1 MIAKAKSISHGIN
14 GLNYITGVSAN
25 KKHPEKI
32 FHVCDNL
39 LAPGLDPMGIWNSVK
54 LDSLPHPRMRN
65 NIIRMEISPAKEHT
79 ENFTMEDWRQLW
91 HDFVTEFDRQEFKG
105 KCKGILS
112 PKTNVAGSKYTVWLH
127 EDAKSGIPHLHAAVS
142 RVDCNGVINND
153 SNIHLRAQRAAERI
167 ARKRGWRTAA
177 SVHEV
182 DRQTVGDD
190 CMDVL
195 RQMKE
200 WSPDGYFDGLRA
212 KGYEVHTRPDDD
224 GKIHGYALCMGNA
237 KFKASEL
244 GKGRNLMLT
253 KLEGTWK
260 KLHTQ
265 TAQHT
270 QTGQPEQKPE
280 RKPGQNPERTPGQ
293 TPERKPGTDADT
305 SCQYDYTVSRHDTR
319 RVEFPHGDGTYT
331 RFIPEKVM
339 QLFEDEFDYRETE
352 NWADLINEACYHFA
366 VAMSCMAFL
375 NAPTYTSG
383 GGGGSSD
390 NDLPKKRDDLEEEM
404 ERARR
409 CAQAAR
415 SKIGVIRR
423 SRYKR

>member
-1 MIAKAKSISHGIN
+1 MIAKAKSISYGIN
-14 GLNYITGVSAN
+14 DLNYITGVSAN

-39 LAPGLDPMGIWNSVK
+39 LAPGLDPMGIWNSIK
-54 LDSLPHPRMRN
+54 LDSLSHPRMRN
-65 NIIRMEISPAKEHT
+65 NIIRIEISPAKEHT
-79 ENFTMEDWRQLW
+79 ENFTMEDWQQLW
-91 HDFVTEFDRQEFKG
+91 RDFIAEFDRQEFKG
-105 KCKGILS
+105 KRKRILS
-112 PKTNVAGSKYTVWLH
+112 PKTNIAGSKYSVWLH
-127 EDAKSGIPHLHAAVS
+127 EEAKSGIPHLHAAVS

-182 DRQTVGDD
+182 NRQLVGDD
-190 CMDVL
+190 CMAVL

-200 WSPDGYFDGLRA
+200 WSLDGYFDGLRA
-212 KGYEVHTRPDDD
+212 KGYEVHTHPDND
-224 GKIHGYALCMGNA
+224 GKIHGYALCLGNA

-260 KLHTQ
+260 KLHPQ

-270 QTGQPEQKPE
+270 RTGQPEQTSIQKPE
-280 RKPGQNPERTPGQ
+280 RKPEWNPD
-293 TPERKPGTDADT
+293 TDT
-305 SCQYDYTVSRHDTR
+305 VCRYDYTVSRPDTR
-319 RVEFPHGDGTYT
+319 RVEFPHEGETYI
-331 RFIPEKVM
+331 RFIPEPVM
-339 QLFEDEFDYRETE
+339 RLFEDEFDYRETE
-352 NWADLINEACYHFA
+352 NYDDLINEACFHFS
-366 VAMSCMAFL
+366 VTQGFLAFF
-375 NAPTYTSG
+375 NTPDCPSG

-390 NDLPKKRDDLEEEM
+390 NDLPKKRDDLEEM

-415 SKIGVIRR
+415 SKIGVVRR

>member
-14 GLNYITGVSAN
+14 ALNYITGVSAN

-54 LDSLPHPRMRN
+54 LDSLSHPRMRN
-65 NIIRMEISPAKEHT
+65 SIIRIEISPAKEHT
-79 ENFTMEDWRQLW
+79 KDFTMEDWRQLW
-91 HDFVTEFDRQEFKG
+91 HDFVTEFDRQEFKD
-105 KCKGILS
+105 KRKGILS
-112 PKTNVAGSKYTVWLH
+112 PKTNVAGSKYTVCLH
-127 EDAKSGIPHLHAAVS
+127 EEAKSGIPHLHAAVS

-182 DRQTVGDD
+182 NRQTVGDD
-190 CMDVL
+190 CMAVL

-200 WSPDGYFDGLRA
+200 WSLDGYFGGLRA
-212 KGYEVHTRPDDD
+212 KGYEVHTRPDND
-224 GKIHGYALCMGNA
+224 GIIHGYALCMGNA

-244 GKGRNLMLT
+244 DRGRCLMVS
-253 KLEGTWK
+253 KLEATWNR
-260 KLHTQ
+260 LHPDNKQCINSRTQ
-265 TAQHT
+265 E
-270 QTGQPEQKPE
+270 PEQKAGHETE
-280 RKPGQNPERTPGQ
+280 RKP
-293 TPERKPGTDADT
+293 DT
-305 SCQYDYTVSRHDTR
+305 LHDYTVSRPNTR
-319 RVEFPHGDGTYT
+319 RVEFPHDGETYI

-339 QLFEDEFDYRETE
+339 QLFEGEFDYREVE
-352 NWADLINEACYHFA
+352 NCDELTNEACFHFS
-366 VAMSCMAFL
+366 VMQSFLAFL
-375 NAPTYTSG
+375 NTPDCPSG

-415 SKIGVIRR
+415 SKIGTVRR
-423 SRYKR
+423 NRYKR

>member
-14 GLNYITGVSAN
+14 ALNYITGVSAN
-25 KKHPEKI
+25 KRHPEKI

-54 LDSLPHPRMRN
+54 LDSLSHPRMRN

-105 KCKGILS
+105 KRKGILS

-127 EDAKSGIPHLHAAVS
+127 EEAKSGIPHLHAAVS
-142 RVDCNGVINND
+142 RVDCNGIINND
-153 SNIHLRAQRAAERI
+153 SDIHLRAQRAAERI
-167 ARKRGWRTAA
+167 ARQRGWRTAA

-182 DRQTVGDD
+182 NRQPVGDD
-190 CMDVL
+190 CMAVL

-200 WSPDGYFDGLRA
+200 WSLDGYFDGLRD
-212 KGYEVHTRPDDD
+212 KGYEVHTRPDND

-244 GKGRNLMLT
+244 GKGRHLMVT
-253 KLEGTWK
+253 KLEATWNR
-260 KLHTQ
+260 LHTGNKHRINQ
-265 TAQHT
+265 RT
-270 QTGQPEQKPE
+270 QEPEQKAGHETE
-280 RKPGQNPERTPGQ
+280 RKP
-293 TPERKPGTDADT
+293 DT
-305 SCQYDYTVSRHDTR
+305 MHDYTVSRPDTR
-319 RVEFPHGDGTYT
+319 RVEFPHDGETYI

-339 QLFEDEFDYRETE
+339 QLFEDEFDYREVE
-352 NWADLINEACYHFA
+352 NCDELTNEACFHFS
-366 VAMSCMAFL
+366 VMQSFLAFL
-375 NAPTYTSG
+375 NTPDCPS

-415 SKIGVIRR
+415 SKIGTVRR
-423 SRYKR
+423 NRYKR

>member
-14 GLNYITGVSAN
+14 ALNYITGVSAN

-54 LDSLPHPRMRN
+54 LDSLSHPRMRN
-65 NIIRMEISPAKEHT
+65 SIIRMEISPAKEHT
-79 ENFTMEDWRQLW
+79 ADFTMEDWRQLW

-105 KCKGILS
+105 KRKGILS
-112 PKTNVAGSKYTVWLH
+112 PKTNVAGSKYSVWLH
-127 EDAKSGIPHLHAAVS
+127 EEAKSGIPHLHAAVS
-142 RVDCNGVINND
+142 RVDCNGIINND
-153 SNIHLRAQRAAERI
+153 SDIHLRAQRAAERI

-182 DRQTVGDD
+182 NRLTVGDD
-190 CMDVL
+190 CMAVL

-200 WSPDGYFDGLRA
+200 WSLDGYFVGLRA
-212 KGYEVHTRPDDD
+212 KGYEVHTRPDND
-224 GKIHGYALCMGNA
+224 GRIHGYALCMGNA

-244 GKGRNLMLT
+244 GKGRNLMVT
-253 KLEGTWK
+253 KLEATWN
-260 KLHTQ
+260 KLHPK

-270 QTGQPEQKPE
+270 QTDQPEQKSGHIPE
-280 RKPGQNPERTPGQ
+280 RKPCT
-293 TPERKPGTDADT
+293 DT
-305 SCQYDYTVSRHDTR
+305 SCRYDYTVSRPGTR
-319 RVEFPHGDGTYT
+319 RVEFPHEGETYI
-331 RFIPEKVM
+331 RFIPEKIM
-339 QLFEDEFDYRETE
+339 QLFEEEFDYRETE
-352 NWADLINEACYHFA
+352 NWAELINEACYHFA

-375 NAPTYTSG
+375 NVPTYTSG

-390 NDLPKKRDDLEEEM
+390 NDLPKKSDDLEEEM

-415 SKIGVIRR
+415 SRIGTVRR